1 MTQSI
6 VSIGAKLMFNAS
18 SSVGPFLPI
27 AQLRKVTPEGSK
39 QTIVDQTNI
48 LTPGN
53 GDAPL
58 PVRYSGG
65 EISIDGVVSPQ
76 DSSQLTLGQLHA
88 NLTQAWWQLLLADG
102 VTLWTFQGSIS
113 EYVPWS
119 LDVNKAVVFS
129 AKIRIVGGFTSPLGT
144 A

>member
-6 VSIGAKLMFNAS
+6 VSLGAALSVNAS
-18 SSVGPFLPI
+18 SSVGPFLKI
-27 AQLRKVTPEGSK
+27 AQLRSVKPAGSK
-39 QTIVDQTNI
+39 QIMLDQTNI

-58 PVRYSGG
+58 PARYASG
-65 EISIDGVVSPQ
+65 EISLDGVVSPQ

-102 VTLWTFQGSIS
+102 ITLWTFQGSVS

-129 AKIRIVGGFTSPLGT
+129 AKIRIIGGFTSPLGT